1 MTTLS
6 LRILPREVTRPR
18 RRSVTVPVRG
28 WLATVKLA
36 WRRWH
41 SRNLLSQ
48 LDDFMLKDIVLTR
61 ADVWYEA
68 GKPFWRE

>member
-6 LRILPREVTRPR
+6 LRILPREVMRP

-28 WLATVKLA
+28 WLSTVKLA

-48 LDDFMLKDIVLTR
+48 LDDFMLKDIGVTR

>member
-6 LRILPREVTRPR
+6 LRILPREVMRPQ

-28 WLATVKLA
+28 LLATVKVA

-48 LDDFMLKDIVLTR
+48 LDDYMLKDMGLTR
-61 ADVWYEA
+61 ADVWHEA

>member
-6 LRILPREVTRPR
+6 LRILPREGMRPR

-48 LDDFMLKDIVLTR
+48 LDDFMLKDIGLTR

>member
-6 LRILPREVTRPR
+6 LRTLPREVMRPR
-18 RRSVTVPVRG
+18 RRSVAVPVRG
-28 WLATVKLA
+28 WLATVKVA

-48 LDDFMLKDIVLTR
+48 LDDSMLKDIGLTR

-68 GKPFWRE
+68 RKPFWRA

>member
-6 LRILPREVTRPR
+6 LGILPREVMRPR

-48 LDDFMLKDIVLTR
+48 LDDFMLKDIGLTR

>member
-1 MTTLS
+1 MRS
-6 LRILPREVTRPR
+6 R

-28 WLATVKLA
+28 WPATVKVA

-48 LDDFMLKDIVLTR
+48 LDDHMLKDIGLTR
-61 ADVWYEA
+61 ADAWHEA
-68 GKPFWRE
+68 SKPFWRE